1 MGKHLIWCNDILSLR
16 FIKMLNFITVFLFI
30 TFSSKQIIASKNV
43 SIEVYYE
50 CLCPDSVNFITR
62 QLYPTYKTLGKYI
75 DIELIPAFGEVLTYN
90 SFLNHL
96 QTRLSC
102 SMKQMVLEVGS
113 LLVNMVPMSA
123 LEICTKFAFWTST
136 GIKMT
141 KLNLS
146 IVLKVIDILTKQ
158 LKK

>member
-1 MGKHLIWCNDILSLR
+1 
-16 FIKMLNFITVFLFI
+16 MLNFLTVFLII

-90 SFLNHL
+90 SFKSFAN
-96 QTRLSC
+96 TSFS

-113 LLVNMVPMSA
+113 LLANMVLMSA

-141 KLNLS
+141 NLNLS
-146 IVLKVIDILTKQ
+146 IVLKVIDTLTKQ